1 MEAFLAAIGN
11 FLNTLGPL
19 IVLPIVITILGIILG
34 QRWDRAFRSGLTIA
48 VAFVGI
54 VLLLVVSIAGIMVLN
69 REKYYK
75 VEVDGNLVNVSVKPF
90 KTKAVYS
97 SKGEKVGD
105 LRGTLIGRPQVKSV
119 NKGTDIRLR

>member
-1 MEAFLAAIGN
+1 MNSIFG
-11 FLNTLGPL
+11 
-19 IVLPIVITILGIILG
+19 LG
-34 QRWDRAFRSGLTIA
+34 QLPEIFYPDKDIKTAQTLLPVRIAVLYPVWPLA